1 MIYGMLRDNVSDVS
15 LGIKLENSS
24 NILDTNFG
32 NVGYVVVVS
41 FNKKAKYVGW
51 PFLNSILQLYIR
63 Q

>member
-32 NVGYVVVVS
+32 NIGYAVVS
-41 FNKKAKYVGW
+41 FNKKAKYVG
-51 PFLNSILQLYIR
+51 
-63 Q
+63 